1 MTTTSRRLSLRS
13 AHARASHTPGKEK
26 GGNCTKSPLK
36 TFGMNANPYKLKG
49 HKASQFVNYTAHVKS
64 INK

>member
-1 MTTTSRRLSLRS
+1 MSTTSRGLSNKLKHSRM
-13 AHARASHTPGKEK
+13 SHTPGKEK

-49 HKASQFVNYTAHVKS
+49 HAAKQFVDYSNHVRS
-64 INK
+64 ANR

>member
-1 MTTTSRRLSLRS
+1 MTTTSRRLSQRG
-13 AHARASHTPGKEK
+13 AHARTSHTPGKEK

-49 HKASQFVNYTAHVKS
+49 NKATQYVKYS
-64 INK
+64 ELTRSLNK